1 MVGEEWSGNP
11 VVVSHWLRGVKN
23 RDGYVSYMPSMMDF
37 PLHYVLRRALVDHD
51 SLHSGL
57 TDLYEALVND
67 TLYPEPSNMVLFE
80 GNHDVPRL
88 YSVLNED
95 LDLWKMAIAY
105 VLTMPRTPQLYYGT
119 EVLMTSPKERD
130 DGATRRDFP
139 GGWAGDKVNA
149 FTGEGLSPAQREAQA
164 FLRTLMRWRQTR
176 PVIHHGA
183 LTHFWPQGG
192 TYAWVRHDAK
202 SAVLVV
208 INKNG
213 EAKTLPT
220 ARFREAIGDRRQG
233 RDVVT
238 GQVQDLSTSVT
249 VPARSVLV
257 MDLE

>member
-1 MVGEEWSGNP
+1 
-11 VVVSHWLRGVKN
+11 
-23 RDGYVSYMPSMMDF
+23 
-37 PLHYVLRRALVDHD
+37 
-51 SLHSGL
+51 
-57 TDLYEALVND
+57 
-67 TLYPEPSNMVLFE
+67 MVLFE

-88 YSVLNED
+88 YSVLDED

-139 GGWAGDKVNA
+139 GGWAGDTVNA
-149 FTGEGLSPAQREAQA
+149 FTGDGLGPKQREAQA
-164 FLRTLMRWRQTR
+164 YLRTLMQWRKAR
-176 PVIHHGA
+176 PVIHHGQ
-183 LTHFWPQGG
+183 LMHFWPQGG
-192 TYAWVRHDAK
+192 TYAWVRYDATH
-202 SAVLVV
+202 AVLVV
-208 INKNG
+208 INKNR

-220 ARFREAIGDRRQG
+220 ARLREAIGDRRQG
-233 RDVVT
+233 RDVVS